1 MVLGIV
7 IVVSKVISE
16 SVGKQIKN
24 FVVGGI
30 VVDVET
36 FVVRIMIWEFL
47 IELHGGNTIEI
58 GYSLYF
64 KSLSF
69 LPVFGCHPSS

>member
-36 FVVRIMIWEFL
+36 FVVRIMI
-47 IELHGGNTIEI
+47 
-58 GYSLYF
+58 
-64 KSLSF
+64 
-69 LPVFGCHPSS
+69 